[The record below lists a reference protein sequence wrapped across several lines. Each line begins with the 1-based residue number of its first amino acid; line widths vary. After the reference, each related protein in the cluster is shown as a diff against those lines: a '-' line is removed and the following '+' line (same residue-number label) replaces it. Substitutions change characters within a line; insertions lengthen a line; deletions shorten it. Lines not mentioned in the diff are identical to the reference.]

1 MIKRQQYYDSLS
13 LLPDSSEFLD
23 FSKQFIAYLIETN
36 LSDKGKILCVS
47 EGNLVVRKTIVD
59 NARSF
64 VNILSILFDVTTV
77 GNNWSTLMVSDVN
90 EFYKVLKNRQ
100 RIKVYGA

>member
-1 MIKRQQYYDSLS
+1 M
-13 LLPDSSEFLD
+13 
-23 FSKQFIAYLIETN
+23 
-36 LSDKGKILCVS
+36 SDKGKILCVS

-59 NARSF
+59 NARAF

-77 GNNWSTLMVSDVN
+77 GNNWSALMVSDVN

-100 RIKVYGA
+100 RIKVYGAWGWNQ